1 MRSRL
6 WAVVLIAVFCFA
18 CSGAQLDLST
28 PRAKKNYD
36 PSESCY
42 NIGYQWGMQSARQ
55 MAGQGGDP
63 DVVIPERC
71 RNLPETRQGIQD
83 GINRARGKT
92 SR

>member
-6 WAVVLIAVFCFA
+6 WAVLLIASFCVA
-18 CSGAQLDLST
+18 CGSAQVDLGT
-28 PRAKKNYD
+28 PRAKKTYD
-36 PSESCY
+36 PSQSCY

-55 MAGQGGDP
+55 MAGQGGNP
-63 DVVIPERC
+63 DVIIPERC

-83 GINRARGKT
+83 GIHRARGNT